1 MKDPKIPKRERGNIK
16 EGGKTW
22 IDFHVE
28 PAKKAMIYLANI
40 SVVF

>member
-16 EGGKTW
+16 EDEKTW
-22 IDFHVE
+22 LDFHVE
-28 PAKKAMIYLANI
+28 PGKKAMIYLANI